1 MQLQLEED
9 NIQINGINK
18 YEEERERERGGG
30 ERQNRPMSYKLTK
43 LKNLKV
49 AFKILKLF

>member
-18 YEEERERERGGG
+18 YEEERERGGG